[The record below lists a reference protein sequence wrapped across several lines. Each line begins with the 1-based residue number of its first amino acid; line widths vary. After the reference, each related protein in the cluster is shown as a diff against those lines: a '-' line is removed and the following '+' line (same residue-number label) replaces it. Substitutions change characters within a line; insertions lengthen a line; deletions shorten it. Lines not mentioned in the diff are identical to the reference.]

1 MRQRKSR
8 KQRHK
13 ERAEGSRPGVCVAVG
28 ASKEGKRAR
37 EGDKR
42 VEKGPETGPISRGYQ
57 GTVEALKRRAGAAT
71 PGPA

>member
-13 ERAEGSRPGVCVAVG
+13 ERAEGSGPGVCVAVR
-28 ASKEGKRAR
+28 ASREGKRAR
-37 EGDKR
+37 EGDERTEKR
-42 VEKGPETGPISRGYQ
+42 PETGQISRGYQ
-57 GTVEALKRRAGAAT
+57 GTVEALKRGAGAAT